1 MAPRLPLVALIT
13 ILTLGALPLDA
24 QPAPLRHD
32 TRLASADLRADLAT
46 LRTAYEALHPGL
58 LRYQTAAAS
67 AERFDALDRYF
78 TTDRTLGEAFLA
90 LTRLTTAIRCGHSY
104 PNFFNQNKAVANA
117 LFEGTDKLP
126 VEFRWLNRRMIVAAD
141 RADDADLPRGS
152 EILSINGVPVGT
164 ILDSLLPLAR
174 ADGGN
179 DAKRVAY
186 LEVKG
191 AERYHAFDVLYPLVF
206 PLRTARFVLDV
217 RVPASTARRRV
228 SVAPLSAAT
237 RRAPSPTAAEPAE
250 DAPLWRYTESDGI
263 GILTMPTWA
272 LFNSKWDAAR
282 WSYSVLEGV
291 IARRVADLVIDLRGN
306 EGGVDAGNALLA
318 RLIDAPLRLPSYP
331 RQVRYRRVPDELNP
345 VLDTW
350 DSSFRD
356 WGPAAIA
363 TADPRFYRLTRW
375 DDAADGSDVITP
387 AGQRYRGRVW
397 VLVGAANSSAT
408 FQFALAAQQSG
419 VATLVG
425 QPTGGNRRG
434 INGGAF
440 FFVRL
445 PKTGLEVDLPLIAGV
460 PTTEQP
466 DAGVLPDFLVTPTVA
481 DIASG
486 EDAELRAVR
495 AAIGIRGG
503 AAREGSPW

>member
-1 MAPRLPLVALIT
+1 
-13 ILTLGALPLDA
+13 
-24 QPAPLRHD
+24 
-32 TRLASADLRADLAT
+32 
-46 LRTAYEALHPGL
+46 
-58 LRYQTAAAS
+58 
-67 AERFDALDRYF
+67 
-78 TTDRTLGEAFLA
+78 
-90 LTRLTTAIRCGHSY
+90 
-104 PNFFNQNKAVANA
+104 
-117 LFEGTDKLP
+117 
-126 VEFRWLNRRMIVAAD
+126 MIVTAD
-141 RADDADLPRGS
+141 RADDASLPRGT
-152 EILSINGVPVGT
+152 EILAINGVPIGT

-174 ADGGN
+174 ADGSN
-179 DAKRVAY
+179 DAKRIAY
-186 LEVKG
+186 LEVQG
-191 AERYHAFDVLYPLVF
+191 TERYHAFDVLYPLVF
-206 PLRTARFVLDV
+206 PLRSARFVLDV
-217 RVPASTARRRV
+217 RVPGSTARRRV
-228 SVAPLSAAT
+228 TVAPLTAT
-237 RRAPSPTAAEPAE
+237 ARRTGSRATEALAD
-250 DAPLWRYTESDGI
+250 DAPLWRYAESDDI
-263 GILTMPTWA
+263 GVLTMPTWA
-272 LFNSKWDAAR
+272 LFNTKWDATR
-282 WSYSVLEGV
+282 WTDSVLEGI
-291 IARRVADLVIDLRGN
+291 IARRVPDLVIDLRGN

-331 RQVRYRRVPDELNP
+331 RQVRYRRVPEALNP

-350 DSSFRD
+350 DNSFRD
-356 WGPAAIA
+356 WGPAAVA

-445 PKTGLEVDLPLIAGV
+445 PKTGLEVDLPLIAGF

-466 DAGVLPDFLVTPTVA
+466 DAGVVPDILVTPTVA

-486 EDAELRAVR
+486 ADAELRAVR
-495 AAIGIRGG
+495 AAI
-503 AAREGSPW
+503 AASPRR